1 MNRNSSSWTGRAS
14 RSMADAFGPYV
25 SHDLHPMPE
34 PKRSHE
40 AADLALYIV
49 AVIAILVV
57 IHFAN

>member
-1 MNRNSSSWTGRAS
+1 MNRNSSSYTGRAA
-14 RSMADAFGPYV
+14 RSMQAAFGPYV

-49 AVIAILVV
+49 ALIAVLVV

>member
-1 MNRNSSSWTGRAS
+1 MNPRSSSWTGRTHRTMES
-14 RSMADAFGPYV
+14 AFGPYTNNE
-25 SHDLHPMPE
+25 LHPMPE

-49 AVIAILVV
+49 ALIAVLVV